1 MVGLGW
7 SWRYDEL
14 NCAVGKRGGRHQQ
27 GICVTFSLLSLLFEC
42 IRERER
48 EIKSGSW
55 CEKEKNME
63 LT

>member
-27 GICVTFSLLSLLFEC
+27 GICVTFSLLSVLE
-42 IRERER
+42 RERER
-48 EIKSGSW
+48 ERVAVGVRKRKIW
-55 CEKEKNME
+55 N
-63 LT
+63 